1 MLLAYIRWRVCLLP
15 HRSHVS
21 AHFVAMKTSIF
32 VTTRR
37 ENTVIYFVA
46 VMGYKWAQDSLFSVA
61 FVGAINFSFWCHT
74 RPPSRSL
81 SPSSL
86 SSLYTLS
93 SSTLVSVSIPFVVVG
108 RFVFHMHIY
117 FSLWFHFLKI
127 AARQIRRHT
136 AVVVKNGR
144 RRRAQPKERT
154 IKIE

>member
-1 MLLAYIRWRVCLLP
+1 MLLAYIWWRVCRLP

-32 VTTRR
+32 VTTCR
-37 ENTVIYFVA
+37 ENTVIYFIA

-61 FVGAINFSFWCHT
+61 FVGAINFSFWCRT
-74 RPPSRSL
+74 RPPRSL
-81 SPSSL
+81 SSL

-93 SSTLVSVSIPFVVVG
+93 SSTLVSVSIPVVVVG

-127 AARQIRRHT
+127 APRQIRRHT
-136 AVVVKNGR
+136 AVVVKHGR
-144 RRRAQPKERT
+144 RTQPKERT
-154 IKIE
+154 IKTE